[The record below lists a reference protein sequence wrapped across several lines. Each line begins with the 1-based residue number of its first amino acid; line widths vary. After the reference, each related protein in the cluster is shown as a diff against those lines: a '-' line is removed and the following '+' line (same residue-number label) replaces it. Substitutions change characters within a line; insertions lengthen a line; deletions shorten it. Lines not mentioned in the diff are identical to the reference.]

1 MSLTF
6 NPQALPSEPIKRP
19 RAVPSEFLTAEALRI
34 RFKKDVPWMPE
45 KTDEHQLST
54 STFIRPAAV
63 LIPLIIKDNG
73 LHLLLTQRAA
83 HLHDHP
89 GQISFPGGRYEEADR
104 NSVETALRETFEEI
118 GIHRAHIDV
127 IGSLPQYRTATGY
140 DVTPVVS
147 LVKPGF
153 EVKIDSF
160 EVASIFE
167 VPLAFLM
174 NEANHQL
181 RKIELPNNAGKRTFY
196 AMPYEDHFIWGA
208 TAGMLRNLFHFL
220 SAAEHIR

>member
-1 MSLTF
+1 MSLKF
-6 NPQALPSEPIKRP
+6 DPQALPSEPINEP
-19 RAVPSEFLTAEALRI
+19 RLVRCEFLTADALRN
-34 RFKKDVPWMPE
+34 RFKKNVPWTPE
-45 KTDEHQLST
+45 KTDEHQLT
-54 STFIRPAAV
+54 ERTIFRPAAV
-63 LIPLIIKDNG
+63 LIPLLIKEDG

-89 GQISFPGGRYEEADR
+89 GQISFPGGRYEETDG

-118 GIHRAHIDV
+118 GLPRAHIDV

-147 LVKPGF
+147 LVKPGYAL
-153 EVKIDSF
+153 KIDSF
-160 EVASIFE
+160 EVASTFE

-181 RKIELPNNAGKRTFY
+181 RRIELPNNAGKRTFY
-196 AMPYEDHFIWGA
+196 AIPYESHFIWGA

-220 SAAEHIR
+220 KAA

>member
-1 MSLTF
+1 MRLKF
-6 NPQALPSEPIKRP
+6 DPQILPSEPINQP
-19 RAVPSEFLTAEALRI
+19 RVVPSEFLTEDALRS
-34 RFKKDVPWMPE
+34 RFKKNLPWTPE
-45 KTDEHQLST
+45 KTDEHQLT
-54 STFIRPAAV
+54 ERTIFRPAAV
-63 LIPLIIKDNG
+63 LIPLVIKDDG

-89 GQISFPGGRYEEADR
+89 GQISFPGGRVEESDK

-118 GIHRAHIDV
+118 GLHRAHIDV

-147 LVKPGF
+147 LVNPGF
-153 EVKIDSF
+153 ALEIDSF
-160 EVASIFE
+160 EVASTFE

-181 RKIELPNNAGKRTFY
+181 RKVELPNNAGKRTFY
-196 AMPYEDHFIWGA
+196 AMPYESHFIWGA

-220 SAAEHIR
+220 KAA